1 MLSLFARPAPYGY
14 CPACGGPGVRRT
26 GNKDTCVRGHEY
38 AGTLA
43 LLTPHPAPNPTEPIK
58 PMTEQELEALT
69 VDVDQDHGQTYGAHV
84 VARLL
89 ATILEIQCSTIPTK
103 PQVTLTLPAP
113 SGKPLSRRERREQQR
128 KERKNRR

>member
-1 MLSLFARPAPYGY
+1 MLSLFARPVPYGY

-26 GNKDTCVRGHEY
+26 GGRDTCVRGHEY
-38 AGTLA
+38 ASALA
-43 LLTPHPAPNPTEPIK
+43 LLTPTVAPNPTEPIK
-58 PMTEQELEALT
+58 PMAERELEALT

-89 ATILEIQCSTIPTK
+89 ATILEIQCTTPMK
-103 PQVTLTLPAP
+103 PPVTLTLPAP

-128 KERKNRR
+128 KERKSRR